1 MLMDLPQ
8 PFPQALMGASPGL
21 EEVPYQER
29 LEAALVAFLG
39 AGHLAGSVSQGLEH
53 SAFAPCG
60 AERCKFYVIKWST
73 YMSQNGTDSVEFRHW
88 KRT

>member
-1 MLMDLPQ
+1 MDLPQ
-8 PFPQALMGASPGL
+8 PFPQVLLEASPDL
-21 EEVPYQER
+21 EELRHQER

-60 AERCKFYVIKWST
+60 ADRCKFYVIKWLT
-73 YMSQNGTDSVEFRHW
+73 YTSQNGTDSVEFRH
-88 KRT
+88 

>member
-8 PFPQALMGASPGL
+8 PFPQVLLEASPDL
-21 EEVPYQER
+21 EELRHQER

-60 AERCKFYVIKWST
+60 ADRCKFYVIKWPT
-73 YMSQNGTDSVEFRHW
+73 YTSQNGTDSVEFRH
-88 KRT
+88 